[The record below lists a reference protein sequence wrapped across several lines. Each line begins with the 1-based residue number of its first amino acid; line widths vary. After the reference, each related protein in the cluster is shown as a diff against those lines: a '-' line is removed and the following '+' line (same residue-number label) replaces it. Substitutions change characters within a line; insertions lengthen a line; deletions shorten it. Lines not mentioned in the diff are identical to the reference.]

1 MRENEGLR
9 GPYRVPRDEILI
21 GGSYTIAGRPVRRM
35 RAMVARVVEMLHA
48 NAIDEFIL
56 VVSPDDPHIED
67 YFIREYLPTRAD
79 VRVHFA
85 HFGGDLRAS
94 RAVGVRQVVNA
105 VPVHKE
111 QGRHPPADDGERVRQ
126 HLIIAAPVP
135 ILIGR

>member
-1 MRENEGLR
+1 VIPQPPLILHSVLAVVGKDDHQRICGER
-9 GPYRVPRDEILI
+9 GHE
-21 GGSYTIAGRPVRRM
+21 
-35 RAMVARVVEMLHA
+35 
-48 NAIDEFIL
+48 
-56 VVSPDDPHIED
+56 
-67 YFIREYLPTRAD
+67 LPD

-126 HLIIAAPVP
+126 HLIIADPVP